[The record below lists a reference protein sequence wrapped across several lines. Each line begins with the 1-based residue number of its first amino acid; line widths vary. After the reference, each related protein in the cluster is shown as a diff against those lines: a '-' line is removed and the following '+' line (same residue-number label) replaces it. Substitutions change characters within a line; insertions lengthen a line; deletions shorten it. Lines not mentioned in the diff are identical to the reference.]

1 MEGIL
6 FFSENVALIMRFSRN
21 ATCEIRGCW
30 LVLLRGVC
38 RRLMGWL
45 LQASSRFWHFY
56 AWRRGYTLLSL
67 FAGVRMRTRVC
78 LSLLCT
84 AGCFEE

>member
-1 MEGIL
+1 
-6 FFSENVALIMRFSRN
+6 
-21 ATCEIRGCW
+21 
-30 LVLLRGVC
+30 
-38 RRLMGWL
+38 MGWL
-45 LQASSRFWHFY
+45 LRAASRFRHFY

-84 AGCFEE
+84 AGCFEEGGFLGHELGFCHRRVGAFSLDVWVVRYAF